1 MRVAKINTIQEG
13 VVFYFSINDNDIL
26 TSITIYAILSWRDY
40 PKRNAKEIK
49 GFLPRISVAAKNLL
63 EMNGT

>member
-1 MRVAKINTIQEG
+1 MRVAKTKASKKG
-13 VVFYFSINDNDIL
+13 GAFYLDVNDNDIL
-26 TSITIYAILSWRDY
+26 TSITSYTILSRRDY